1 MQTAAV
7 SDELLEVSASTPASL
22 TYALSDEEI
31 LGAPEA
37 PSSSAKGASEDDA
50 AQETASAEKTASAVQ
65 KPDATAEQP
74 AEPAQEERAVPGEYQ
89 ETFAAHPALKDIFFR
104 EQAFREVFPTLA
116 EAKALRERFPTIED
130 ATAAIQARQDLGR
143 VDELFESG
151 DPRSHA
157 ELISWLQ
164 QRDPQAFRTLAA
176 TFGQQLASLDQQ
188 TYHQI
193 AAGMVSASLAN
204 QRLPEHLDWLVQA
217 AEKQDLGAVK
227 FLASQLAAQLN
238 GWRQA
243 GPTGNGARQ
252 TQLSPAEAELARR
265 EQAITARETQAA
277 QQTFGW
283 LLERVNS
290 DVERGVQ
297 QSVEGKVAELLP
309 DAPAGAR
316 QKIATEI
323 YRELDAVLK
332 KDHGLLQQVKS
343 ALRGSLALQGAAGKG
358 GGEVA
363 SALIGSR
370 AKALLPGVA
379 KRIVGDW
386 TTTVLSANQARRS
399 KQAASASRADIGMG
413 GSPGT
418 VMVRQRG
425 VDYAR
430 MSDEEILSSE

>member
-1 MQTAAV
+1 MQPTAV
-7 SDELLEVSASTPASL
+7 SDDVLEVAANVPATA
-22 TYALSDEEI
+22 TYSLSDEEI

-37 PSSSAKGASEDDA
+37 PASSEAGAREGEA
-50 AQETASAEKTASAVQ
+50 AQETASTEKTADGAQ
-65 KPDATAEQP
+65 RPDAPTAQGT
-74 AEPAQEERAVPGEYQ
+74 EPAQEERALPAEYT

-104 EQAFREVFPTLA
+104 EQAYREVFPTLA

-151 DPRSHA
+151 DPRSHV

-176 TFGQQLASLDQQ
+176 TFGQQLASLDPQ
-188 TYHQI
+188 TYQQI
-193 AAGMVSASLAN
+193 AARMVSASLSD

-217 AEKQDLGAVK
+217 AEKQDLSAVK
-227 FLASQLAAQLN
+227 FLAGQLAAQLN

-243 GPTGNGARQ
+243 GPTGNGAKQ

-265 EQAITARETQAA
+265 EQALAEREA
-277 QQTFGW
+277 QVAGSSFAW
-283 LLERVNS
+283 VLEKVNA

-297 QSVEGKVAELLP
+297 QSVDGKVAELLP
-309 DAPAGAR
+309 GAPAGAR

-358 GGEVA
+358 GGEAA
-363 SALIGSR
+363 SALIASR

-399 KQAASASRADIGMG
+399 KQAAAASRADIGTG

-418 VMVRQRG
+418 VTVRPRA

-430 MSDEEILSSE
+430 MSDEEILSAD